1 MTDLINQSREMVNI
15 ALVHLVNMEMV
26 NREMVNIV
34 IAMVYLVKMAARSSD
49 WHSSISLII
58 IGRLFGFA
66 LKHKC

>member
-1 MTDLINQSREMVNI
+1 MVNMAI
-15 ALVHLVNMEMV
+15 VHLMKMVKMVNMV
-26 NREMVNIV
+26 NM
-34 IAMVYLVKMAARSSD
+34 AMVHLVKMAARSSD

>member
-1 MTDLINQSREMVNI
+1 MVKMVNI
-15 ALVHLVNMEMV
+15 AMVH
-26 NREMVNIV
+26 
-34 IAMVYLVKMAARSSD
+34 LVKMAARSSD